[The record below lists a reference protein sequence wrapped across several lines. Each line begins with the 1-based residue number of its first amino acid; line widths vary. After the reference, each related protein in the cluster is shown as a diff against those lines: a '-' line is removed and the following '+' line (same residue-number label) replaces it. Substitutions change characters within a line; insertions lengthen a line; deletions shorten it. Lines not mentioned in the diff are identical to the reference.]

1 MIGAHIADVH
11 FGSDEDLLKEVVACS
26 GFAAD
31 YVVKAKPD
39 FVMIT
44 GDLYD
49 HRLLLDS
56 AGSLA
61 ALAFVRR
68 IAAVCP
74 VLIVRGTDL
83 HDFDSLESLQGLPN
97 VMVVSEARQ
106 VFFRKGTGFYECNGN
121 EIPDAVFSCLPS
133 PSKTFLVS
141 LGATP
146 DDAQKEVVN
155 MVGRLLRGWGEV
167 NAVMRDAG
175 AVTVL
180 AGHGT
185 IAGAVTSTGQVM
197 IGHDLEYGTHD
208 LALANA
214 DYVGFGHIHKSQK
227 IGPAWYAGSIGR
239 LNAGEQEEKGFF
251 MVDLE
256 PGAPVSPRFIQTPA
270 RKYLV
275 IDLGKD
281 PENWKEEVRTIIQSE
296 TISDNTVVKVKTAL
310 SEPRASEITRKEL
323 EAVVGKAVLFEK
335 SVIPI
340 QRTRAEGISTL
351 ASAKDKYLT
360 WAKTTG
366 QRADER
372 ILAVVDMLDRPVEE
386 VLAAVTQRFC
396 PEQADMVPAPNAA
409 RTPTTHAEATTQGDI
424 SGAPVPSKKKAGKK
438 KGQIAQQKSLTL
450 A

>member
-1 MIGAHIADVH
+1 MRLTGVHIADVH
-11 FGSDEDLLKEVVACS
+11 FGSDEDLLKEVLACS
-26 GFAAD
+26 GFAAS
-31 YVVKAKPD
+31 YVEKARPD

-68 IAAVCP
+68 LAAVCP

-83 HDFDSLESLQGLPN
+83 HDFDSLEALQGLPN

-106 VFFRKGTGFYECNGN
+106 VFFRKAVGFYERREND
-121 EIPDAVFSCLPS
+121 IPDAVFSCLPS

-155 MVGRLLRGWGEV
+155 TVGRILRGWGEE
-167 NAVMRDAG
+167 NAALRKAG
-175 AVTVL
+175 VVTVL

-197 IGHDLEYGTHD
+197 IGHDLEYGTND

-227 IGPAWYAGSIGR
+227 VGPAWYAGSIAR
-239 LNAGEQEEKGFF
+239 LNSGEQEEKGFF
-251 MVDLE
+251 VIDLE
-256 PGAPVSPRFIQTPA
+256 PGKPVTPRFIQTPA

-281 PENWKEEVRTIIQSE
+281 PENWMEEVKAIIRSGP
-296 TISDNTVVKVKTAL
+296 IGDNTVVKVKAAL
-310 SEPRASEITRKEL
+310 SESRASEITRKEL
-323 EAVVGKAVLFEK
+323 EEVVGKAVLLEK

-340 QRTRAEGISTL
+340 QRARAEGISSL
-351 ASAKDKYLT
+351 VSAKDKYLT

-366 QRADER
+366 QRADKH
-372 ILAVVDMLDRPVEE
+372 ILAVVDMLEQPVEE
-386 VLAAVTQRFC
+386 VLTAVRQKFC
-396 PEQADMVPAPNAA
+396 AEQSDTLHELA
-409 RTPTTHAEATTQGDI
+409 RTPATQAEAPPREDA
-424 SGAPVPSKKKAGKK
+424 SGSRSAAAKKSGKK
-438 KGQIAQQKSLTL
+438 KIQVEQQKSLTL
-450 A
+450 I